1 MAEARKGLFDSL
13 CKAWKLYMVAPS
25 TSLPCVTAQMTHKC
39 TQVHTVCFVGKC
51 SLQFLN
57 MQRPAPGSQPQCS
70 TQYFAQPSM

>member
-1 MAEARKGLFDSL
+1 MAEARNGLFDTL

-25 TSLPCVTAQMTHKC
+25 TSLPCVTAQMTLMYK
-39 TQVHTVCFVGKC
+39 VHTVCFVGKC

-57 MQRPAPGSQPQCS
+57 MQCPASGSQPQCS